1 MSNKKKTSAGDS
13 GKRSG
18 PNRSAKGTSEG
29 GGGGLRAR
37 LLRTGNKDGNTKKQK
52 ASKLAGGGGGG
63 GALSVGGVRV
73 RALPFD
79 WRDEDDA
86 GELSRLLQAQLFA
99 KETDELYSVLRV
111 LLLVADASAAS
122 AASASAAS
130 AAADGDKQPKES
142 LLCVTVKRGNRV
154 RLQHVAFKFQK
165 AKFSVEHTWR
175 LDDLLRFDVAPGA
188 ANCAFVLE
196 FGTGSRDKRKATVFA
211 AHSPDK
217 RNEFFWL
224 LVELCRVHRGGEL
237 PRTAVD
243 LDELRRLVADAGDA
257 DDELDGDGGD
267 HDAPDVLPATTEKEL
282 QALLD
287 AQRIAVDSV
296 GELGPRLGT
305 QQLALQGEAIEALL
319 EVDASAAQLREAML
333 DARGVVAEIDTWL
346 NDHNQQLN
354 NMLTYIAQIESKN
367 NRMEETSRNQMLLLA
382 EFDMLLD
389 RLAFAKAHSDALEKP
404 DFASKAG
411 LTAAIKAAR
420 QLQHSISQLAELSD
434 AQRDM
439 VAVKERAGVFAKLRD
454 GFASETS
461 KHVSRL
467 LSTAGDAMLE
477 SKSEKLQW
485 AAHDA
490 LHDELAPFE
499 PLVHWLKRADAETF
513 ELLRAAYQRVA
524 ARVVKNGMRTF
535 FADLRH
541 CIKKERVDH
550 RFMTFDESSKP
561 TGVSNTAATAA
572 ALKNGSAT
580 AADAF
585 LCALES
591 TVRVVLDEQRFCARF
606 FELSHVPGSTAA
618 AAAASPAAASGGAGA
633 SSSSTS
639 TSKAKAAATARTRRP
654 SGAAAT
660 PLKAKASPNA
670 SEDDASTT
678 SKSAAGTANN
688 SPRRAL
694 LPTGEDLPS
703 ELETMLHPVFGAVEE
718 EMSTLIELAERN
730 DNLYALSVL
739 VSIERAVKKH
749 ELSPAERA
757 GAPASRDSSTL
768 IVHLLGAL
776 ERCTVQL
783 FNRFI
788 DEQCEAIRQSKDL
801 GKKTGALPPFRRLPP
816 FIDHIEAVLHAGDD
830 DAASTTEGTGA
841 SMSMLHSVVTTAYQ
855 KLVVT
860 LFRWLESA
868 DVDGKQKHLMRI
880 ENYYHFWTQCRKRS
894 VRALATYVEQADERL
909 RQCTADFGDYLI
921 RKEFPTFVDYFNGVE
936 QLLESGLEVQF
947 QASYSKGALSK
958 LTAKLPSL
966 DKGVARCRQRIVQ
979 HVSDPLLA
987 TRLWSAFVAHFVDV
1001 SERVA
1006 QLVRK
1011 CYQTDASPLPP
1022 QRVREACDKLKD
1034 TGAGAS
1040 LRDDDSE

>member
-1 MSNKKKTSAGDS
+1 
-13 GKRSG
+13 
-18 PNRSAKGTSEG
+18 
-29 GGGGLRAR
+29 
-37 LLRTGNKDGNTKKQK
+37 
-52 ASKLAGGGGGG
+52 
-63 GALSVGGVRV
+63 
-73 RALPFD
+73 
-79 WRDEDDA
+79 
-86 GELSRLLQAQLFA
+86 
-99 KETDELYSVLRV
+99 
-111 LLLVADASAAS
+111 
-122 AASASAAS
+122 
-130 AAADGDKQPKES
+130 
-142 LLCVTVKRGNRV
+142 
-154 RLQHVAFKFQK
+154 
-165 AKFSVEHTWR
+165 
-175 LDDLLRFDVAPGA
+175 
-188 ANCAFVLE
+188 
-196 FGTGSRDKRKATVFA
+196 
-211 AHSPDK
+211 
-217 RNEFFWL
+217 
-224 LVELCRVHRGGEL
+224 
-237 PRTAVD
+237 
-243 LDELRRLVADAGDA
+243 
-257 DDELDGDGGD
+257 
-267 HDAPDVLPATTEKEL
+267 
-282 QALLD
+282 
-287 AQRIAVDSV
+287 
-296 GELGPRLGT
+296 
-305 QQLALQGEAIEALL
+305 
-319 EVDASAAQLREAML
+319 
-333 DARGVVAEIDTWL
+333 
-346 NDHNQQLN
+346 
-354 NMLTYIAQIESKN
+354 
-367 NRMEETSRNQMLLLA
+367 
-382 EFDMLLD
+382 
-389 RLAFAKAHSDALEKP
+389 
-404 DFASKAG
+404 
-411 LTAAIKAAR
+411 
-420 QLQHSISQLAELSD
+420 
-434 AQRDM
+434 
-439 VAVKERAGVFAKLRD
+439 
-454 GFASETS
+454 
-461 KHVSRL
+461 
-467 LSTAGDAMLE
+467 
-477 SKSEKLQW
+477 
-485 AAHDA
+485 
-490 LHDELAPFE
+490 
-499 PLVHWLKRADAETF
+499 
-513 ELLRAAYQRVA
+513 
-524 ARVVKNGMRTF
+524 
-535 FADLRH
+535 
-541 CIKKERVDH
+541 
-550 RFMTFDESSKP
+550 
-561 TGVSNTAATAA
+561 
-572 ALKNGSAT
+572 
-580 AADAF
+580 
-585 LCALES
+585 
-591 TVRVVLDEQRFCARF
+591 
-606 FELSHVPGSTAA
+606 VPGSTAA
-618 AAAASPAAASGGAGA
+618 AAAAAAAASPAPAGATGGA

-639 TSKAKAAATARTRRP
+639 TSKAKAGAAAATARTRRP

-660 PLKAKASPNA
+660 PLKAKSSPNA

-718 EMSTLIELAERN
+718 EMSTLIELADRN

-1034 TGAGAS
+1034 TGASAS